1 MSAFYLP
8 WVYLA
13 GNLVVIGLF
22 LVLHLPCPPHGEL
35 IAEDP

>member
-13 GNLVVIGLF
+13 DNLVVIGLF
-22 LVLHLPCPPHGEL
+22 LVLHLPARPMGS
-35 IAEDP
+35 